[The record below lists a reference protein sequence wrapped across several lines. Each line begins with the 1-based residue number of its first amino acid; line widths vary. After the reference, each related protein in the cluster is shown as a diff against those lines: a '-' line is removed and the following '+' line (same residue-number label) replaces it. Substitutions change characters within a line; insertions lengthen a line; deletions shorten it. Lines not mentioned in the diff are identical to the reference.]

1 MNFVFISPNYPAG
14 HWKFVS
20 ALRNIGANV
29 LCIGDAGDET
39 FPAILRGSM
48 TEYYRVGDLH
58 DYDAVYRA
66 CAYYIHRYGRID
78 CIESLNPYWRDLEAQ
93 LRYDYHINGL
103 NSEKL
108 EVLLNNEKALECA
121 ENALIKTVPHEKLSS
136 LAAAKR
142 FAVQYGYPI
151 VATPVKNKRL
161 PTFYITGNA
170 QLELMLKGKAKDGYM
185 LSAVPEGE
193 YISCDGIANDNNE
206 AVLCA
211 VTEFV
216 EPPEKIVSENGLLA
230 FWSILN
236 DEKLAV
242 LNNALLKAFDMGN
255 GFFHFSFV
263 RLEHAVEGIGKK
275 GECVFTGAQFNP
287 PAEYVTDAICCGT
300 GTDIYAM
307 WAELKNGTQP
317 EIRTTAE
324 GVVGCAARRFDRS
337 YKNPHEKILRR
348 LGAKLYSH
356 VRTSGV
362 GSEITGDYIYIFK
375 GESKA
380 EIKRY
385 IRFIQEDFASPKIP
399 PKAAPGRAVKK
410 SDAALHK
417 ASGITE

>member
-1 MNFVFISPNYPAG
+1 MNFIFISPNYPSG

-20 ALRNIGANV
+20 ALRNIGMNV

-66 CAYYIHRYGRID
+66 CAYFIHRYGRID

-93 LRYDYHINGL
+93 LRHDYHVNGLRRESLEVIL
-103 NSEKL
+103 NSEK
-108 EVLLNNEKALECA
+108 AFECA
-121 ENALIKTVPHEKLSS
+121 GNAPSKTVPHEKLVSI
-136 LAAAKR
+136 AAAKR
-142 FAVQYGYPI
+142 FAAQYGYPI
-151 VATPVKNKRL
+151 VAAPVDNKRL
-161 PTFYITGNA
+161 PTLYITGNA
-170 QLELMLKGKAKDGYM
+170 QLELMLKGRANDGYL
-185 LSAVPEGE
+185 LSAVPDGE

-206 AVLCA
+206 AVLCS
-211 VTEFV
+211 VTEFA
-216 EPPEKIVSENGLLA
+216 EPPEKIASENGLLA

-236 DEKLAV
+236 DEKLTA
-242 LNNALLKAFDMGN
+242 LNNSLLKAFNMGS
-255 GFFHFSFV
+255 GFFHFNFV
-263 RLEHAVEGIGKK
+263 KLESTIEGVGKK
-275 GECVFTGAQFNP
+275 GECVLVRVEFNP
-287 PAEYVTDAICCGT
+287 PAEYVTDALCCGT
-300 GTDIYAM
+300 GMDIYTM
-307 WAELKNGTQP
+307 WAELKTGTQP
-317 EIRTTAE
+317 EICTAAE

-348 LGAKLYSH
+348 LGARLYSH

-362 GSEITGDYIYIFK
+362 GSEVTGDYIYIFK

-385 IRFIQEDFASPKIP
+385 IRYIQEDFASPRIP
-399 PKAAPGRAVKK
+399 PRAKPGKAVKK
-410 SDAALHK
+410 SDAARHK